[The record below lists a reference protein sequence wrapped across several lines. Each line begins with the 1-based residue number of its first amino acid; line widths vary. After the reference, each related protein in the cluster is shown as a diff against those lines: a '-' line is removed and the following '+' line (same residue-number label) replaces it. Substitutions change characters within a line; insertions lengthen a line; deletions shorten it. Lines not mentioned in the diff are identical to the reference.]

1 MHIGLAFFN
10 GFSSDPDQD
19 SEQLSLNKSDVNE
32 YVLLSK
38 AMSNSDT
45 KYLEYLKTFY
55 GLLFQINPD
64 NFKEEPIENKIINI
78 GLENFKNILPLE
90 NLEII
95 NVSLYILLNVEKT
108 EGDST
113 KFVFPDNI
121 KDTMAKVKG
130 GVKK

>member
-1 MHIGLAFFN
+1 M
-10 GFSSDPDQD
+10 
-19 SEQLSLNKSDVNE
+19 
-32 YVLLSK
+32 
-38 AMSNSDT
+38 
-45 KYLEYLKTFY
+45 
-55 GLLFQINPD
+55 
-64 NFKEEPIENKIINI
+64 NI